1 MKVLLLVPP
10 EVSAI
15 EPFCSSKKLR
25 DCVKVIK
32 GFPLGRGYIA
42 AVVEQ
47 SGIEVSILDAQINDL
62 SMEQMLERIR
72 AFSPQ
77 VIGITTYTAN
87 IKTAVEAAG
96 LSKIWNKDVEIVFG
110 GPHATHDYQN
120 LLQNYGADF
129 VVLGEG
135 EFIFRD
141 LVKALLNRAPLGEVR
156 GIAYRDGV
164 DVKINPGDLYIKDL
178 DSLPYPARHLTDF
191 DKYLGHFTHDL
202 SCAAQIMT
210 SRGCPYSC
218 AFCSSGNT
226 FSKWRGRKAQ
236 NVIEEIEFVLGK
248 YPAVRSIS
256 FMDDNFTFDKARV
269 EEICRLLIKKGF
281 NKYPWDCLS
290 RCAGQDVKLLGLMKE
305 AGCARIQYG
314 VESAS
319 EQILKNINK
328 AQDLSHVRKAIDLT
342 KNAGIE
348 AYAFFMVGNPGET
361 EESIRDSVRFA
372 LELKPTSVNW
382 FLTQVYPGT
391 KLSALQ
397 GQDDWVKYVYAPEIE
412 NPSVDTHPCVPVFI
426 PDGFDREIL
435 KIRVSAIM
443 KKFFWAYLPSNF
455 LKWMKKLI
463 GHPSYSLWY
472 LKRMLMER

>member
-1 MKVLLLVPP
+1 MRVLLLVPP
-10 EVSAI
+10 EISAI
-15 EPFCSSKKLR
+15 EPYRSSKKLR

-32 GFPLGRGYIA
+32 GFPLGLGYLA
-42 AVVEQ
+42 AVLGQNGV
-47 SGIEVSILDAQINDL
+47 EVSILDAQINDL
-62 SMEQMLERIR
+62 SMERMMEGIR
-72 AFSPQ
+72 GFGPQ
-77 VIGITTYTAN
+77 VIGITTYTPN
-87 IKTAVEAAG
+87 IKTAVETAR
-96 LSKIWNKDVEIVFG
+96 LSKAWNKNVTIVFG
-110 GPHATHDYQN
+110 GPHATHDYHN

-141 LVKALLNRAPLGEVR
+141 LVRAMENHNPLDKVK

-164 DVKINPGDLYIKDL
+164 AVKVNPGDFYIEDL

-202 SCAAQIMT
+202 SSAVQIMT

-226 FSKWRGRKAQ
+226 FSKWRGRRAQ
-236 NVIEEIEFVLGK
+236 SVIEEIEFVLGN

-256 FMDDNFTFDKARV
+256 FMDDNFTLDKTRV
-269 EEICRLLIKKGF
+269 EEICHLLIKKGL

-290 RCAGQDVKLLGLMKE
+290 RCAGLDAKVLGLMKE
-305 AGCARIQYG
+305 AGCVRIQYG

-319 EQILKNINK
+319 PAILENINK
-328 AQDLSHVRKAIDLT
+328 AQDLQQVRKAISLT

-361 EESIRDSVRFA
+361 EGTIRDSVRFA
-372 LELKPTSVNW
+372 LELKPTYVNW
-382 FLTQVYPGT
+382 FITQVYPGT

-397 GQDDWVKYVYAPEIE
+397 GQDDWVKYVYVPEIE
-412 NPSVDTHPCVPVFI
+412 NPSLYTHPCVPVFT

-435 KIRVSAIM
+435 KKRVSSIM
-443 KKFFWAYLPSNF
+443 RKFFWAYLPSNS
-455 LKWMKKLI
+455 LKWLKKFI
-463 GHPSYSLWY
+463 RHPLYSLWY
-472 LKRMLMER
+472 VRRLFMER